1 MFMSE
6 RYIDDILKRE
16 HEYLLPLG
24 FAERVATL
32 ATEQAP
38 VSLWDILLRLT
49 PRAGVAI
56 GAAAAVLVVLSVAG
70 DGPGL
75 FEAISRFPSL
85 TEFFPLQ

>member
-16 HEYLLPLG
+16 HEYLLPIG
-24 FAERVATL
+24 FAERVALL

-38 VSLWDILLRLT
+38 MSLWDLFLRLT
-49 PRAGVAI
+49 PRAGIAL
-56 GAAAAVLVVLSVAG
+56 GAATAVLAVLGFAG
-70 DGPGL
+70 EGPGL